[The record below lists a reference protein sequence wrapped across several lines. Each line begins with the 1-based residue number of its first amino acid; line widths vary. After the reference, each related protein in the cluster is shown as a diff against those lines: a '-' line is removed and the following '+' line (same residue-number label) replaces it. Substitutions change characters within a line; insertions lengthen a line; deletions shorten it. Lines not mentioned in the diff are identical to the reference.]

1 MLQVACGRPALDT
14 PRLPLFLLF
23 AIVFRCSGR
32 FLAVGFFSF
41 FFV

>member
-1 MLQVACGRPALDT
+1 MLWVTRGRPALDA
-14 PRLPLFLLF
+14 PRLLLFLLL
-23 AIVFRCSGR
+23 AIVFRCFGR

>member
-1 MLQVACGRPALDT
+1 MLWVACGRSTLDT
-14 PRLPLFLLF
+14 PRLLLFLLF
-23 AIVFRCSGR
+23 AIVCGCSGR

>member
-1 MLQVACGRPALDT
+1 MLRVACGCSALDA
-14 PRLPLFLLF
+14 PRLLLFLLF
-23 AIVFRCSGR
+23 AIVCRCFGR